1 MQLIL
6 SVLSDDKPG
15 VVREIANVA
24 TSHGARW
31 LDSQLGRLCGKFAGV
46 IAVEV
51 AEARSEA
58 LVQAL
63 ARLQERSIRVL
74 AEPLVQAPSDRL
86 TQLAF
91 EASAADRN
99 GLVLELSQA
108 IADRGMNVLQ
118 LHTQCTSMPYSG
130 DPLFSAEGIVELPQ
144 GMAVEGACEALE
156 QVAAELG
163 MDFSIEEVEG

>member
-15 VVREIANVA
+15 VVREIANA
-24 TSHGARW
+24 AASHGARW
-31 LDSQLGRLCGKFAGV
+31 LDSQLGRLGGKFAGV
-46 IAVEV
+46 IAIEV
-51 AEARSEA
+51 SDDRSEV

-63 ARLQERSIRVL
+63 GRLQERGIRVL
-74 AEPLVQAPSDRL
+74 AEPLVLASSAPL
-86 TQLAF
+86 AQLAF

-130 DPLFSAEGIVELPQ
+130 DPLFSAKGIVELPA
-144 GMAVEGACEALE
+144 GMAVDGACEVLE

-163 MDFSIEEVEG
+163 MDFSIEQVEY